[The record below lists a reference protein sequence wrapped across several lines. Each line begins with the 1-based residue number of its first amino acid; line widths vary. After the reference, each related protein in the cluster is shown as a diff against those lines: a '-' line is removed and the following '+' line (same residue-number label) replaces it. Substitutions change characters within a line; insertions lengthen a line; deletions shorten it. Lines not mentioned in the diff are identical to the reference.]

1 LTNNLKV
8 KSKKVK
14 MLTLLSCFRKNTWLF
29 SIGLFLAFLFLNA
42 TLSSCGVY
50 SFSEKGTIPDSVKT
64 IRLTTFENRA
74 PYQNPQ
80 LTPNLTDRL
89 RQKITNQTKLTITN
103 NENVH
108 WEIAGRID
116 DYSVTTTG
124 VTSTNGQQQSS
135 INRLTVRV
143 HITINKRIDNK
154 VEEFDVSRSFDFSAR
169 QSLQQAEA
177 TLLDEMIRN
186 LTDEIF
192 NKLFSDW

>member
-1 LTNNLKV
+1 MQTPSSFFLRNKFVLLTGVLV
-8 KSKKVK
+8 
-14 MLTLLSCFRKNTWLF
+14 
-29 SIGLFLAFLFLNA
+29 AFLFFNF
-42 TLSSCGVY
+42 TLTSCGVY
-50 SFSEKGTIPDSVKT
+50 RLSERGSIPDSVKT
-64 IRLTTFENRA
+64 VRVLTFENRA

-80 LTPNLTDRL
+80 LVPNLTDRL
-89 RQKITNQTKLTITN
+89 RQKITSQTKLTITN

-124 VTSTNGQQQSS
+124 VTSTNCQQQSS
-135 INRLTVRV
+135 INRLSVRIHV
-143 HITINKRIDNK
+143 TINKRIDNK